1 TCPHCVMNVTKA
13 LQTLPGVESAEVTL
27 DDGQAV
33 VTGPVE
39 QENLVN
45 AVIEAGYSVESAE
58 S

>member
-1 TCPHCVMNVTKA
+1 
-13 LQTLPGVESAEVTL
+13 LPGVESAEVTL